1 MVIRIP
7 WGGTGLFWSYHYF
20 SCLTVLP
27 LFLHSLTSLVSN
39 CLSLLFGTQ
48 GRPRRLKPFSTN
60 KEWALIPERATQGL
74 VQFQLHLF
82 FDIPLPSEGNT
93 SRTRKGIKFWIE
105 RLIMNSAG
113 ELSFRGPSLSVWS
126 ARTQQDHCCITGI
139 TWHKAAREV
148 VEHQDCSIPPFTGEN
163 SPQQTFHHL
172 TLTSTGPRPF
182 PRLVN
187 DKRE

>member
-1 MVIRIP
+1 MLVSTKHRHESL
-7 WGGTGLFWSYHYF
+7 TGLPMSSHTWTSLPPLPPSHLSRFLLSWSWGSVLLKTYCLSYHYF

-113 ELSFRGPSLSVWS
+113 ELSFRGIWVHSLTVKGSS
-126 ARTQQDHCCITGI
+126 NC
-139 TWHKAAREV
+139 
-148 VEHQDCSIPPFTGEN
+148 
-163 SPQQTFHHL
+163 
-172 TLTSTGPRPF
+172 
-182 PRLVN
+182 
-187 DKRE
+187 